1 MKCSYRIAEVRPYIC
16 WPYFYHAW
24 GVAGIRGGGSPEG
37 LSALTAEREKLWAD
51 AQRMLDELEE
61 RVQTQALF
69 VLHEAYGE
77 GDDIVLV
84 KDNRELARLPM
95 LRQQSS
101 AAPQLCLADFLYP
114 RGKAQADSQLPKGEA
129 PTDFL
134 LPNGEAPT
142 GSLLPKG
149 EAPTGSPLPKGNAPT
164 DSAFCHLGL
173 FAATVSSTFVD
184 EATDDYRRMLAQ
196 TLADRLA
203 EATAEVLH
211 EQVRRTYW
219 GYAPHERLS
228 VDELHREAFQG
239 IRPAVGYPSL
249 PDMSLNFLLD
259 DLLDMQQVG
268 IRLTESGM
276 MRPHASV
283 SGLMFAHPQARYF
296 DVGRIGDDQL
306 ADYARRRGLP
316 ADDLRRFLR
325 IADAG

>member
-24 GVAGIRGGGSPEG
+24 GVAGNRGGGSPEG
-37 LSALTAEREKLWAD
+37 LSALTAERENLWAD

-114 RGKAQADSQLPKGEA
+114 R
-129 PTDFL
+129 
-134 LPNGEAPT
+134 
-142 GSLLPKG
+142 
-149 EAPTGSPLPKGNAPT
+149 PT

-276 MRPHASV
+276 MCPHASV

-306 ADYARRRGLP
+306 ADYARRRSLP

-325 IADAG
+325 IADVC

>member
-37 LSALTAEREKLWAD
+37 LNTLTAERENLWAD
-51 AQRMLDELEE
+51 AQRMLNELEE

-101 AAPQLCLADFLYP
+101 AAPQLCLADFLLP
-114 RGKAQADSQLPKGEA
+114 R
-129 PTDFL
+129 
-134 LPNGEAPT
+134 GEAPT

-149 EAPTGSPLPKGNAPT
+149 EAPIGSLLPKAKAPTDSQLPIGNAPT

-276 MRPHASV
+276 MCPHASV
-283 SGLMFAHPQARYF
+283 SGLMFAHPKARYF

-325 IADAG
+325 IADVC

>member
-24 GVAGIRGGGSPEG
+24 GVAGNRGGGSPEG
-37 LSALTAEREKLWAD
+37 LSALTAERENLWAD
-51 AQRMLDELEE
+51 AQRMLDELEG

-101 AAPQLCLADFLYP
+101 AAPHLCLADFLYP

-129 PTDFL
+129 PT
-134 LPNGEAPT
+134 

-149 EAPTGSPLPKGNAPT
+149 EAPTGSLLPKDKAPT
-164 DSAFCHLGL
+164 DSSSCHLGL

>member
-1 MKCSYRIAEVRPYIC
+1 
-16 WPYFYHAW
+16 
-24 GVAGIRGGGSPEG
+24 
-37 LSALTAEREKLWAD
+37 
-51 AQRMLDELEE
+51 MLDELEG

-77 GDDIVLV
+77 GDDIVLM

-101 AAPQLCLADFLYP
+101 AAPHLCLADFLLP
-114 RGKAQADSQLPKGEA
+114 RGEAPTGFLLPKGEA
-129 PTDFL
+129 PTSSL
-134 LPNGEAPT
+134 LPKGEAPT

-149 EAPTGSPLPKGNAPT
+149 KVPT
-164 DSAFCHLGL
+164 DSSFCHLGL

-184 EATDDYRRMLAQ
+184 ETTDDYRRMLAQ

-283 SGLMFAHPQARYF
+283 SGLMFAHPKARYF

>member
-37 LSALTAEREKLWAD
+37 LNTLTAERENLWAD

-101 AAPQLCLADFLYP
+101 AVPQLCLADFLYP
-114 RGKAQADSQLPKGEA
+114 KSE
-129 PTDFL
+129 
-134 LPNGEAPT
+134 
-142 GSLLPKG
+142 
-149 EAPTGSPLPKGNAPT
+149 APT

-276 MRPHASV
+276 MCPHASV

-325 IADAG
+325 IADAC

>member
-24 GVAGIRGGGSPEG
+24 GVAGSRGGGASEG
-37 LSALTAEREKLWAD
+37 QNALTAEREKLWAD
-51 AQRMLDELEE
+51 AQLMLDELEG

-69 VLHEAYGE
+69 VLHEAYGD

-84 KDNRELARLPM
+84 KDNIELARLPM

-101 AAPQLCLADFLYP
+101 AASQLCLADFL
-114 RGKAQADSQLPKGEA
+114 LPKGE
-129 PTDFL
+129 
-134 LPNGEAPT
+134 
-142 GSLLPKG
+142 
-149 EAPTGSPLPKGNAPT
+149 APT

-173 FAATVSSTFVD
+173 FAATVPSSFVD

-203 EATAEVLH
+203 EATAEVFH

-219 GYAPHERLS
+219 GYAPHEQLS
-228 VDELHREAFQG
+228 VNELHREAFQG
-239 IRPAVGYPSL
+239 IRPSVGYPSL

-259 DLLDMQQVG
+259 DLLDMSQVG

-276 MRPHASV
+276 MCPHASV
-283 SGLMFAHPQARYF
+283 SGLMFAHPKARYF

-306 ADYARRRGLP
+306 ADYARRRGMP

-325 IADAG
+325 IADVC

>member
-37 LSALTAEREKLWAD
+37 LNALTAEREKLWAD

-134 LPNGEAPT
+134 LPKGEAPT
-142 GSLLPKG
+142 GSLLPKD
-149 EAPTGSPLPKGNAPT
+149 KVPT
-164 DSAFCHLGL
+164 DSSFCHLGL

-268 IRLTESGM
+268 IRLTQSGM
-276 MRPHASV
+276 MCPHASV

>member
-37 LSALTAEREKLWAD
+37 LSALTAERENLWAD

-129 PTDFL
+129 PTD
-134 LPNGEAPT
+134 
-142 GSLLPKG
+142 SLLPKD
-149 EAPTGSPLPKGNAPT
+149 KVPT

-276 MRPHASV
+276 MCPHASV
-283 SGLMFAHPQARYF
+283 SGLMFAHPKARYF

>member
-37 LSALTAEREKLWAD
+37 LNTLTAERENLWAD

-69 VLHEAYGE
+69 VLHEAYGD

-84 KDNRELARLPM
+84 KDSRELARLPM

-101 AAPQLCLADFLYP
+101 AAPHLCLADFLLP
-114 RGKAQADSQLPKGEA
+114 RGKAQADSQLPKGK
-129 PTDFL
+129 
-134 LPNGEAPT
+134 APT

-149 EAPTGSPLPKGNAPT
+149 EAPTGSLLPKGKVPT
-164 DSAFCHLGL
+164 DSSFCHLGL

-276 MRPHASV
+276 MCPHASV
-283 SGLMFAHPQARYF
+283 SGLMFAHPKARYF

>member
-37 LSALTAEREKLWAD
+37 LSALTAERENLWAD
-51 AQRMLDELEE
+51 AQRMLDELEG

-101 AAPQLCLADFLYP
+101 AAPHLCLADFLLP

-129 PTDFL
+129 PTG
-134 LPNGEAPT
+134 P
-142 GSLLPKG
+142 LLPKG
-149 EAPTGSPLPKGNAPT
+149 EAPTGSLLPKGNAPT

-276 MRPHASV
+276 MCPHASV